1 MSTHPSTP
9 PPSSPAGVPQ
19 AGNAKYAIVAI
30 LLVLGMGGL
39 FAWKSM
45 SSQPPPPP
53 PIVVM
58 PSASTTAATTNAKL
72 DDIPPPPPEEIKP
85 EAGAGPK
92 IVYVPGAAGGCEKSC
107 SGTATPELTAALQM
121 RGAQAKRCYNQ
132 ALASDSTLK
141 GHVAISVK
149 IGGGGTACSAG
160 VASND
165 MGSPAVANCAASI
178 FRNASYPAPKGG
190 CLDVNVPLSFVPQG
204 Q

>member
-1 MSTHPSTP
+1 MSTPPSTP
-9 PPSSPAGVPQ
+9 PPAGVPQ
-19 AGNAKYAIVAI
+19 AGNAKYAIIAI

-53 PIVVM
+53 PIVVA

-72 DDIPPPPPEEIKP
+72 DDIPPPPPEEQKP
-85 EAGAGPK
+85 EAGPGGPK
-92 IVYVPGAAGGCEKSC
+92 IAYVPGAPGGCDKSC
-107 SGTATPELTAALQM
+107 NGSATPELTAALQI
-121 RGAQAKRCYNQ
+121 RGAQARRCYNQ

-149 IGGGGTACSAG
+149 IGGGGSVCSAG

-165 MGSPAVANCAASI
+165 MGSPAVANCAAGI

-190 CLDVNVPLSFVPQG
+190 CAEFNVPLSFVPQG